1 MEAILTKLRALG
13 VHIPEGLDSSAL
25 VRLAKLLCP
34 WTLTVDSIQ
43 EAQDVYYRAYTRK
56 DQTADVAEAS
66 TPELAAFTLLHL
78 QLQAGKY
85 SAQDTTYKTSSMA
98 YRAN

>member
-1 MEAILTKLRALG
+1 MQDILTKLRALG

-34 WTLTVDSIQ
+34 WTLTVDTIQ
-43 EAQDVYYRAYTRK
+43 DAQAVHYRAYTRK
-56 DQTADVAEAS
+56 DQTDAVAEAS
-66 TPELAAFTLLHL
+66 TPELAAFTLLHM
-78 QLQAGKY
+78 QLEAGKY
-85 SAQDTTYKTSSMA
+85 TAQDTAYKTSSMA